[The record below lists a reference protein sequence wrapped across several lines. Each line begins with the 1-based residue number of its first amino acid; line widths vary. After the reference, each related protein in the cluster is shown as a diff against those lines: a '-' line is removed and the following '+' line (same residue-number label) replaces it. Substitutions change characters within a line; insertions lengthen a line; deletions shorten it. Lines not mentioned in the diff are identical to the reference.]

1 MIRQYVYVFFAI
13 GLATAGAVLADDA
26 HWSFRDP
33 VRPLVPAVDGASW
46 IQTPIDAFVLARL
59 RRVGL
64 EPNKPA
70 SRERLIRRAFL
81 DLTGLLPEREE
92 VAGFVGDQGP
102 DPWARVI
109 DRLLASPR
117 YGERWGRHWL
127 DLARYADSNGFEMD
141 VMRRHAWRYRD
152 YVIDSFNAD
161 KPYDRFLTEQL
172 AGDEL
177 DPDDLESV
185 VATGFCRNGPT
196 VGNQA
201 LEKNRW
207 DELDDVLSTTT
218 EVLLGLTVGCARCHD
233 HKYDPISQHDYY
245 AMLAVFRG
253 IEKKDRVVGTAEQRR
268 EKERIDKQ
276 ILEVYKKQGEVSQR
290 PKAGAW
296 KLEDGRLVQEAMV
309 ANARLLFGEAEWSDY
324 TVDVE
329 FQKTGRTQESSA
341 SSAGVWFAVRTND
354 FQNGYW
360 IQLGVSDNSEY
371 GFAVERDGSRQV
383 SLPRISGG
391 LEIDRWYRLRVSV
404 RGESIRVWLDGDLL
418 FERQDSTHGRGG
430 LGLGSWLTTTR
441 WRNLRV
447 RDVDGKML
455 LGEFPEPADARQP
468 EERAGEVTGA
478 LLAVQLADLEDA
490 KVELPTVMCVGE
502 EGREAPV
509 TNFFV
514 RGDHRTPGPVVEP
527 AVPVVLA
534 SKGVE
539 FTVPPASAKT
549 STRRSTLARW
559 ITSRENP
566 LTARVMVNR
575 IWQYHFGRGLVE
587 TSSNFGLVGAK
598 PTHPELLDWLAV
610 EFIESGWSVKRMHQL
625 IMSSSVYQQASRHAD
640 PNARKLDPE
649 DQLWS
654 RFPRRRVEAEVL
666 RDRILLASGT
676 LNLEMHG
683 PGVWP
688 RVHPS
693 VIATSTTRKWPTVEQ
708 EGPEEWRRSVYVVV
722 RRSVLLPMFEVFDVP
737 TTTESCERRQ
747 TTTIPTQALQLMN
760 DEFTNEQVERMAL
773 TVTRAVG
780 DCVDRQVDEV
790 FWRSLARAPTV
801 DEQRDCRAFV
811 LRQREYHAK
820 ISGGDSQRALSDL
833 CHVMFNLNEFVY
845 LD

>member
-1 MIRQYVYVFFAI
+1 M
-13 GLATAGAVLADDA
+13 
-26 HWSFRDP
+26 
-33 VRPLVPAVDGASW
+33 PAVDGASW